1 VLISRKRRPF
11 IFTFL
16 FELQTDALSMS
27 SFYCS
32 LHHQLGP
39 LQRPLLVS
47 TAPSKVYERLWE
59 AADPQSTSPIT
70 SAQPIY
76 GLVYDPSNL
85 TIHTTIPSIPD
96 PGTPAAEG
104 LSPNDASWTRIEAL
118 NVHSQI
124 LNTYISTR
132 RHLSDLEQTCKTNRG
147 WWVVW
152 MRLPLGSVTQ
162 QFGVNSFREAFLIRK
177 ASDYKAPAARKA
189 SSRFG
194 LGSSEGSSGWGPAK
208 LAEGIGID
216 TRRYIEGLLS
226 LNR

>member
-1 VLISRKRRPF
+1 MLTGRKRRPF
-11 IFTFL
+11 IFMFL
-16 FELQTDALSMS
+16 FELQSDSLSIG
-27 SFYCS
+27 SFYRS

-59 AADPQSTSPIT
+59 AADPKSTSPIN

-76 GLVYDPSNL
+76 DLVYDPSNL

-96 PGTPAAEG
+96 SGTPAAEG
-104 LSPNDASWTRIEAL
+104 FESNEASWTRIEAL

-132 RHLSDLEQTCKTNRG
+132 RHLSELERTCKTNRG

-152 MRLPLGSVTQ
+152 MRLPHDQLGQ
-162 QFGVNSFREAFLIRK
+162 HRGVNGFREAFLIRK
-177 ASDYKAPAARKA
+177 ASDYKAPATRKA

-194 LGSSEGSSGWGPAK
+194 LGSSEASSGWGPAR

>member
-1 VLISRKRRPF
+1 
-11 IFTFL
+11 
-16 FELQTDALSMS
+16 MG
-27 SFYCS
+27 SFYRS

-39 LQRPLLVS
+39 LQRPLLTS
-47 TAPSKVYERLWE
+47 TSPSKVYERLWE
-59 AADPQSTSPIT
+59 AADPKSTSPIG

-76 GLVYDPSNL
+76 DLVYDPSNL

-96 PGTPAAEG
+96 SGNRAAEY
-104 LSPNDASWTRIEAL
+104 PKPDEASWTRMEAL

-132 RHLSDLEQTCKTNRG
+132 RHLSELERTCKTNRG

-152 MRLPLGSVTQ
+152 MRLPHGQLSQQVSV
-162 QFGVNSFREAFLIRK
+162 GSFREAVLIRK
-177 ASDYKAPAARKA
+177 ASDYKAPAAGKV

-194 LGSSEGSSGWGPAK
+194 LGSSDASSGWGPAR